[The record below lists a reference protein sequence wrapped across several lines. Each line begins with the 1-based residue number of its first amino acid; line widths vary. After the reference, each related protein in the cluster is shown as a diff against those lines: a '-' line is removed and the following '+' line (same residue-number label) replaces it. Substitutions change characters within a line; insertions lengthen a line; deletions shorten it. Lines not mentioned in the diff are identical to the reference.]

1 VWAYRVL
8 GRAERAELRALTLPE
23 PRVLEWLG
31 ARTAAKEAVL
41 ELLRTHH
48 DLELLPA
55 DVEIR
60 NDDLGRPVAG
70 GRWLAEVPAAPVVSL
85 AHTRG
90 TAVALAA
97 LDGRVGIDVE
107 FLRPREQGFAEVA
120 FAPSE
125 RALLAALPAERAEE
139 WTLRCWCA
147 KEAVGKALGTGLTRG
162 PQGLAVTAVDEDGRV
177 SIELGPEMARE
188 HVDVAGEPILV
199 YTYRE
204 DDLIVAT
211 TLCEQGG
218 LEE

>member
-1 VWAYRVL
+1 VWAHRVL

-41 ELLRTHH
+41 ELVRTHY

-55 DVEIR
+55 DIEIS
-60 NDDLGRPVAG
+60 NDDLGRPAVG
-70 GRWLAEVPAAPVVSL
+70 GRWLAEVPAVPVVSL

-97 LDGRVGIDVE
+97 LDGRVGIDAE

-120 FAPSE
+120 FAPRE
-125 RALLAALPAERAEE
+125 RELLATLPAEQAEE

-162 PQGLAVTAVDEDGRV
+162 PQGLAVTAIDADGRV

-188 HVDVAGEPILV
+188 HHDVAQLPILV

-218 LEE
+218 LHE